1 MLTMAD
7 MLDVGCVR
15 YGKHG
20 HEHILGSFKTS
31 QRSGAKEC
39 ECADDWEE
47 DADDNCDDD
56 NDEVSDDD
64 GNDDDDG
71 SAPERG

>member
-1 MLTMAD
+1 MLVVFDMAN
-7 MLDVGCVR
+7 MAMS
-15 YGKHG
+15 
-20 HEHILGSFKTS
+20 IGSFKTS

-39 ECADDWEE
+39 GCVDDWEE

-56 NDEVSDDD
+56 NDDS
-64 GNDDDDG
+64 NDDEDG

>member
-1 MLTMAD
+1 MLVVFDMAN
-7 MLDVGCVR
+7 MAMS
-15 YGKHG
+15 
-20 HEHILGSFKTS
+20 IGSFKTS

-39 ECADDWEE
+39 GYVDDWEE

-56 NDEVSDDD
+56 IDDS
-64 GNDDDDG
+64 NDDEDG

>member
-1 MLTMAD
+1 MLVVFDMAN
-7 MLDVGCVR
+7 MAMS
-15 YGKHG
+15 
-20 HEHILGSFKTS
+20 IGSFKTS
-31 QRSGAKEC
+31 QRSGAIEC
-39 ECADDWEE
+39 GCVDDWEE

-64 GNDDDDG
+64 GNDDEDG

>member
-1 MLTMAD
+1 MLVVFDMAN
-7 MLDVGCVR
+7 MAMSI
-15 YGKHG
+15 
-20 HEHILGSFKTS
+20 EHILGSFKTS

-39 ECADDWEE
+39 GCVDDWEE

-56 NDEVSDDD
+56 IDDS
-64 GNDDDDG
+64 NDDEDG

>member
-1 MLTMAD
+1 MLVVFDMAN
-7 MLDVGCVR
+7 MAMS
-15 YGKHG
+15 
-20 HEHILGSFKTS
+20 IGSFKTS

-39 ECADDWEE
+39 GCVDDWEE

-56 NDEVSDDD
+56 IDDS
-64 GNDDDDG
+64 NDDEDG

>member
-1 MLTMAD
+1 MLTEQ
-7 MLDVGCVR
+7 
-15 YGKHG
+15 
-20 HEHILGSFKTS
+20 EHILGSFKTS

-39 ECADDWEE
+39 GCVDDREE

-56 NDEVSDDD
+56 NDEVSDED
-64 GNDDDDG
+64 GNDDEEG